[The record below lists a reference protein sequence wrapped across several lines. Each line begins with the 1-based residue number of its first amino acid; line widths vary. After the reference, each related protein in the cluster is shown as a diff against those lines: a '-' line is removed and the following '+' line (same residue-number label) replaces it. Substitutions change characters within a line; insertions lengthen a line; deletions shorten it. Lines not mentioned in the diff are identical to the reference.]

1 MIDIL
6 HRDDGLAVLNKPSG
20 ISLLADRSG
29 APCLWDRL
37 PALLGARPLLVHR
50 LDKGTSGVLLVALS
64 AAVQKR
70 LTRAFQRREVRK
82 YYLARVCGTLQTAG
96 SRRIDLPLKKGRKSR
111 YRVAGPRER
120 IVQDAAGWR
129 LDADSLDGHPS
140 QTRLRTLGARA
151 GADAGADAGAAAKT
165 ASTLLL
171 LSPLTGRTHQLR
183 VHLSWI
189 GHPILGDTL
198 YGRPGAAEQQA
209 PRLLLHCHRLVV
221 PGTGTFS
228 ASVPDADLFFGPGRT
243 RPW

>member
-6 HRDDGLAVLNKPSG
+6 HRDDGLVVLHKPAG

-29 APCLWDRL
+29 APCLWDQL
-37 PALLGARPLLVHR
+37 PAVLGARPLLVHR

-64 AAVQKR
+64 PGVQKR
-70 LTRAFQRREVRK
+70 LTQAFQRRTIRK
-82 YYLARVCGTLQTAG
+82 YYLARVSGSLETAG
-96 SRRIDLPLKKGRKSR
+96 SRRIDLPLRKGRKSR

-120 IVQDAAGWR
+120 ILRDDAGWR
-129 LDADSLDGHPS
+129 LDAAAQDGHPS
-140 QTRLRTLGARA
+140 LTRLRTLRYGQ
-151 GADAGADAGAAAKT
+151 G
-165 ASTLLL
+165 STLLL

-189 GHPILGDTL
+189 GHPILGDLL
-198 YGRPGAAEQQA
+198 YGRPDAPDQQA

-221 PGTGTFS
+221 PGAGTFS

-243 RPW
+243 RPSSHRDDG